1 MKRLEYLITQV
12 RNSTD
17 NKDVNGISTA
27 EIVSYF
33 NDAQRYITTLIFK
46 NNPYADLFKVQVE
59 LPATPAGEY
68 TLPNDC
74 YSTNAISMV
83 EARFADTSNNKGYSR
98 IKPISESEFSYIFG
112 YLARDNKILISG
124 QNDIAQLNTVR
135 ITYFKQLP
143 TLDIRRGQIV
153 IPFTTT
159 SFSVSGLDSEV
170 FTMDDMYSVV
180 GQTGQQAVKEIYSTS
195 TSSPMTTS
203 AEKVTEVIS
212 AGSTY
217 SSLYLV
223 SGTNSC
229 NKSLLPDV
237 CETYLLDYVRQRI
250 YTRNNYEDANK
261 QLYFTELQQAEI
273 ISIFSKNKKDDDTIP
288 VTDVEFLFF

>member
-17 NKDVNGISTA
+17 NKDVNGVSTA

-33 NDAQRYITTLIFK
+33 NDAQSYITTLIFK

-59 LPATPAGEY
+59 LPAVSSGEY
-68 TLPNDC
+68 ILPDDC
-74 YSTNAISMV
+74 YSTNALSMV

-98 IKPISESEFSYIFG
+98 IKPIMESEFSYIFG
-112 YLARDNKILISG
+112 YITRDNKVLISG
-124 QNDIAQLNTVR
+124 QNDVAQLQNVR

-143 TLDIRRGQIV
+143 TLDIRRGTIGTV
-153 IPFTTT
+153 IANT
-159 SFSVSGLDSEV
+159 SVAITSLDTEV
-170 FTMDDMYSVV
+170 FTMNDHFSTVSTQGDQVV
-180 GQTGQQAVKEIYSTS
+180 KDIYSAS
-195 TSSPMTTS
+195 TTS
-203 AEKVTEVIS
+203 PLAVSDTTGIL
-212 AGSTY
+212 AGQF
-217 SSLYLV
+217 LV
-223 SGTNSC
+223 SGANAC

-250 YTRNNYEDANK
+250 YTRNNYDDASK
-261 QLYFTELQQAEI
+261 QMYFTEQRQAEI
-273 ISIFSKNKKDDDTIP
+273 LSIFSKNKKDDDTIP

>member
-27 EIVSYF
+27 EMVGYF
-33 NDAQRYITTLIFK
+33 NDAQRYITTIIFK

-59 LPATPAGEY
+59 LPAVASGEY
-68 TLPNDC
+68 ILPDDC
-74 YSTNAISMV
+74 YSTNALSMV

-98 IKPISESEFSYIFG
+98 IKPIMESEFSYIFG
-112 YLARDNKILISG
+112 YITRDNKVLISG
-124 QNDIAQLNTVR
+124 QNDVAQLNTVR

-143 TLDIRRGQIV
+143 TLDIRRGTVFSVIPDDRIV
-153 IPFTTT
+153 ITNMDT
-159 SFSVSGLDSEV
+159 EV
-170 FTMDDMYSVV
+170 FTMDDN
-180 GQTGQQAVKEIYSTS
+180 YSTS
-195 TSSPMTTS
+195 DSQGNQVVKGIYSASTSSTLLVNPTTGI
-203 AEKVTEVIS
+203 V
-212 AGSTY
+212 AGQ
-217 SSLYLV
+217 YLL
-223 SGTNSC
+223 SGKNAS

-261 QLYFTELQQAEI
+261 QMYFTELQQSEI
-273 ISIFSKNKKDDDTIP
+273 LSIFSKNKKDDDTIP

>member
-59 LPATPAGEY
+59 LPATTTGEY

-143 TLDIRRGQIV
+143 TLDIRRGRIV
-153 IPFTTT
+153 IPFTAT
-159 SFSVSGLDSEV
+159 SFSVLGLDSEV

-195 TSSPMTTS
+195 ESSPMTTS
-203 AEKVTEVIS
+203 ADKVTEIVS
-212 AGSTY
+212 AGFNYT
-217 SSLYLV
+217 SLYLV

>member
-17 NKDVNGISTA
+17 NKDVNGVSTA

-33 NDAQRYITTLIFK
+33 NDAQSYITTLIFK

-59 LPATPAGEY
+59 LPAVSSGEY
-68 TLPNDC
+68 ILPDDC
-74 YSTNAISMV
+74 YSTNALSMV

-98 IKPISESEFSYIFG
+98 IKPIMESEFSYIFG
-112 YLARDNKILISG
+112 YITRDNKVLISG
-124 QNDIAQLNTVR
+124 QNDVAQLQNVR

-153 IPFTTT
+153 APFTTT

-170 FTMDDMYSVV
+170 FTMNDMFSVV
-180 GQTGQQAVKEIYSTS
+180 GQTGDQGAKGIYSTS

-203 AEKVTEVIS
+203 AAKVTEIIA

-217 SSLYLV
+217 SSVYLV
-223 SGTNSC
+223 SGANAC
-229 NKSLLPDV
+229 NKSQLPDV

-250 YTRNNYEDANK
+250 YTRNNYDDASK
-261 QLYFTELQQAEI
+261 QMYFTEQRQAEI
-273 ISIFSKNKKDDDTIP
+273 LSIFSKNKKDDDTIP

>member
-17 NKDVNGISTA
+17 NKDVNGISTS

-33 NDAQRYITTLIFK
+33 NDAQRYITTIIFK
-46 NNPYADLFKVQVE
+46 NNPYADLFKVQIE
-59 LPATPAGEY
+59 LPAVASGEY
-68 TLPNDC
+68 TLPDDC
-74 YSTNAISMV
+74 YSTNALSMV

-112 YLARDNKILISG
+112 YITRDNKVLISG
-124 QNDIAQLNTVR
+124 QNDVAQLQNVR

-143 TLDIRRGQIV
+143 TLDIRRGTIGTV
-153 IPFTTT
+153 IANT
-159 SFSVSGLDSEV
+159 SVAVTSLDTEI
-170 FTMDDMYSVV
+170 FAMDDHFSTVDSQGDQVV
-180 GQTGQQAVKEIYSTS
+180 NNIYSAS
-195 TSSPMTTS
+195 TSSPLAVSNTTGI
-203 AEKVTEVIS
+203 V
-212 AGSTY
+212 AGQ
-217 SSLYLV
+217 YLV
-223 SGTNSC
+223 SGKNSC
-229 NKSLLPDV
+229 NKSQLPDV

-261 QLYFTELQQAEI
+261 QMYFTELQQSEI
-273 ISIFSKNKKDDDTIP
+273 LSIFSKNKKDDDTIP